1 MAKPQVE
8 IEVDEATG
16 RWYVDGLPM
25 ILIPQHFFVNNHVA
39 VESALGADEF
49 GRVLAPAG
57 YKSAYFWCEREAEY
71 HKLTGVD
78 VFRHYMRRLSQRGW
92 AQFKVLSCDET
103 TGDASVRVD
112 HSLLVTGTPP
122 GQNRKLCYMFGPWLQ
137 GSFEYV
143 MTSYGRP
150 TKLAA
155 REIYCAA
162 EGQHDHCLFE
172 VAPET

>member
-16 RWYVDGLPM
+16 RWTVDGLPM

-39 VESALGADEF
+39 IENALGADEF

-71 HKLTGVD
+71 HKLAGVD
-78 VFRHYMRRLSQRGW
+78 VFLHYMRRLSQRGW
-92 AQFKVLSCDET
+92 AQFKVLSCDEQ
-103 TGDASVRVD
+103 TGRASVRVD

-122 GQNRKLCYMFGPWLQ
+122 GPEPQALLHVRPVAAGLVRIRDDEQRPAHQARGARGLLRRRGP
-137 GSFEYV
+137 
-143 MTSYGRP
+143 
-150 TKLAA
+150 A
-155 REIYCAA
+155 RSLPVRRRA
-162 EGQHDHCLFE
+162 
-172 VAPET
+172 